1 MQCTLLIPHL
11 FWPQEAADAVASGLE
26 LPAFR
31 TLLGRSRA
39 ERFDAVPYEGWLCRA
54 FQVERQQ
61 DWPVAPLTL
70 TIDGGEIGDAYCLRA
85 DPVHL
90 KMQRDRLLLIENAL
104 FDVSADDAQALVSSL
119 NQHFAAEGIAFYTRD
134 PKRWYAKVPRQ
145 PKLVTRSMSE
155 VAGNDVDAF
164 LPTGEDA
171 LPWHRLFN
179 EAQMVLH
186 ASPASAARDE
196 RGEPAVNSV
205 WFWGGGVQTR
215 VRGQPYAT
223 VWSDDALAVAL
234 ATLADIPVRDC
245 PDGAEAVCRLGEEGS
260 AYLIV
265 LSELSS
271 ATGHHDSNAWRERM
285 SALETRWFAPMLRA
299 LRHREITRLS
309 VVVPG
314 AASCWRFDIA
324 SRDLL
329 KFWRSARPWSEYS

>member
-31 TLLGRSRA
+31 TLLGRSHA
-39 ERFDAVPYEGWLCRA
+39 ERFEAVPYEGWLCQA

-70 TIDGGEIGDAYCLRA
+70 TIDGGESGDAYWLRA

-90 KMQRDRLLLIENAL
+90 RMQRERLLLIENGL
-104 FDVSADDAQALVSSL
+104 FDVSAEDAQALVASL
-119 NQHFAAEGIAFYTRD
+119 NQHFAAEGIAFYTKD

-155 VAGNDVDAF
+155 VAGNDVDGF

-179 EAQMVLH
+179 DAQMVLH
-186 ASPASAARDE
+186 ASPASAAREE

-223 VWSDDALAVAL
+223 VWSNDALAVAL
-234 ATLADIPVRDC
+234 ATLADIPARDC
-245 PDGAEAVCRLGEEGS
+245 PDGAEALWRGS
-260 AYLIV
+260 EKGSDQLV
-265 LSELSS
+265 VVGELSS
-271 ATGHHDSNAWRERM
+271 ATAHHDSNAWRERM
-285 SALETRWFAPMLRA
+285 SALETRWFAPLVRA
-299 LRHREITRLS
+299 LRYRDVTHLS
-309 VVVPG
+309 LVVPG
-314 AASCWRFDIA
+314 PASCWRFDIG

-329 KFWRSARPWSEYS
+329 KFWRSAKPWSEYA

>member
-1 MQCTLLIPHL
+1 M
-11 FWPQEAADAVASGLE
+11 
-26 LPAFR
+26 
-31 TLLGRSRA
+31 LLGRSHA
-39 ERFDAVPYEGWLCRA
+39 ERFDALPYEGWLCQA

-70 TIDGGEIGDAYCLRA
+70 TIDGGESADAYWLRA

-90 KMQRDRLLLIENAL
+90 KMQRERLLLIENGL
-104 FDVSADDAQALVSSL
+104 FDLSVDDAQALVSSL
-119 NQHFAAEGIAFYTRD
+119 NQHFAAESIAFYMKH
-134 PKRWYAKVPRQ
+134 PKRWYVNVPRQ

-155 VAGNDVDAF
+155 VAGNDVDRF

-186 ASPASAARDE
+186 ASAPSARRDE

-223 VWSDDALAVAL
+223 VWSNDALAVAL

-245 PDGAEAVCRLGEEGS
+245 PSGAEALLSEAAGPGS
-260 AYLIV
+260 EDSAHLIV
-265 LSELSS
+265 VNELAS
-271 ATGHHDSNAWRERM
+271 ATAHHDSAAWRERM
-285 SALETRWFAPMLRA
+285 SALETRWFAPIVRA
-299 LRHREITRLS
+299 LRDGDVRRIS

-314 AASCWRFDIA
+314 AVSCWRFDAA

-329 KFWRSARPWSEYS
+329 KFWRGAKPWSQYA